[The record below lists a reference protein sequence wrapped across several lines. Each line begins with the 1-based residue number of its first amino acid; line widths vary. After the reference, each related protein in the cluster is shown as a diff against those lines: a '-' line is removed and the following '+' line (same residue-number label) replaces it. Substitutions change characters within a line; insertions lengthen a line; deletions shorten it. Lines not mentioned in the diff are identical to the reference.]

1 MFLEFSRVAMNRR
14 DMGKARLFCDFLAIP
29 FLVALMLT
37 LSYLSRD
44 TVSDHRTSFV
54 YFSTLYAFWCGLFGS
69 CQAFNGEVASGEWSY
84 WVLGQRRPLLPH
96 LLSHFAIGIMC
107 ALLQVVVCAAF
118 VVALSLVLKND
129 GGTLIKKLTDMLS
142 HDGDYGL
149 NGYWTFL
156 NAGATGAYYWALIK
170 YLLMG
175 LAAALISG
183 TCLGLLIS
191 AVFRNPQTSLSAS
204 VCVIVAC
211 TVLSQTS
218 LKGEGNGCSGT
229 RDFAPA
235 SLVWRQYAQCRAD
248 KVPYARYKK
257 KNLTFFADGGAVELA
272 SWFLPQ
278 RFFFNLGRIPFL
290 DLNSDAFDREWC
302 DSKTLWRH
310 QIYRQNPEK
319 LDGDELEEMRQ
330 KVRNRQEFA
339 SKFSM
344 LSEFAR
350 KVSQVVNE
358 VFPLNYESLNQNYD
372 DKKEEIERE
381 VWKQLESTREFQDGV
396 LEEIRET
403 YRGCL
408 CPVCLGLVRVEKE
421 TAVNTRGRKVT
432 SYNICDIRSEWT
444 MPYTDHWIHSARNSS
459 GAWKEV
465 TSNGG
470 VHFCDTVTTA
480 EQKASNAVLIGRLF
494 KEDGGCISSY
504 RAFFREMAIG
514 EFAIIGLQSLVM
526 LVVSFFCIK
535 GKDAFNELR

>member
-14 DMGKARLFCDFLAIP
+14 DMGKARLFCDFLVIP

-37 LSYLSRD
+37 LSYLYRD

-96 LLSHFAIGIMC
+96 LLSHFGIGMMC
-107 ALLQVVVCAAF
+107 ALLQVAVCIAF
-118 VVALSLVLKND
+118 VVAFSFFLQND
-129 GGTLIKKLTDMLS
+129 GETLIRKLTDMLTAS
-142 HDGDYGL
+142 GDYGL
-149 NGYWTFL
+149 NGYWAFL
-156 NAGATGAYYWALIK
+156 NAGSTGTYYWASIK

-175 LAAALISG
+175 LAAALVSG

-218 LKGEGNGCSGT
+218 LKGEGNGGSGT

-248 KVPYARYKK
+248 KVPYARYKNA
-257 KNLTFFADGGAVELA
+257 NLISLADGGMVELA
-272 SWFLPQ
+272 SWLLPQ

-290 DLNSDAFDREWC
+290 DLNADAFDSEWY

-310 QIYRQNPEK
+310 QTCRQNLK
-319 LDGDELEEMRQ
+319 GLDGDELEGMRL
-330 KVRNRQEFA
+330 KVRQEFE
-339 SKFSM
+339 SEVTRIVDEK
-344 LSEFAR
+344 LSGSFGSQDDGYYAKRKEVEQEEWKRLEGSVEFTEAMR
-350 KVSQVVNE
+350 
-358 VFPLNYESLNQNYD
+358 
-372 DKKEEIERE
+372 EEIM
-381 VWKQLESTREFQDGV
+381 K
-396 LEEIRET
+396 T

-408 CPVCLGLVRVEKE
+408 CPVCLGLVKVEKE
-421 TAVNTRGRKVT
+421 TVVDSRGREVT
-432 SYNICDIRSEWT
+432 SYNICDACSKSTI
-444 MPYTDHWIHSARNSS
+444 PFANHWIHSARNSS
-459 GAWKEV
+459 GEWKNLASTVGTNFYDSV
-465 TSNGG
+465 TN
-470 VHFCDTVTTA
+470 VA
-480 EQKASNAVLIGRLF
+480 QRASNAALIGRLF
-494 KEDGGCISSY
+494 EEDGGCISSY